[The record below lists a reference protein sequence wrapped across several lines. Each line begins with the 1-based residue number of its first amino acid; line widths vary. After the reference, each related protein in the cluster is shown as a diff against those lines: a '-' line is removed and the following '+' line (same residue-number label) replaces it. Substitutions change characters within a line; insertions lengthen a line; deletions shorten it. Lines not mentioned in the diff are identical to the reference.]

1 MQLLRIK
8 IHKKGAVPIKRRRRE
23 KFDIMKPY
31 KLQRWVEI
39 TTNVG
44 CSNMCL
50 YCPQKKLIK
59 TYFAEKR
66 PANMSFRMFK
76 KYLRHIKHFLAC
88 AHKKTERRFKPFGFF

>member
-50 YCPQKKLIK
+50 YWSYVKI
-59 TYFAEKR
+59 
-66 PANMSFRMFK
+66 
-76 KYLRHIKHFLAC
+76 
-88 AHKKTERRFKPFGFF
+88 

>member
-76 KYLRHIKHFLAC
+76 NI
-88 AHKKTERRFKPFGFF
+88 